1 MLTVGTSQHGFMLRA
16 QAKPKGLA
24 CHSTVEASIENREDV
39 REMTIVW
46 FEVEKDWW
54 YGRKKLIG
62 SLVSIPLLMPSDRE
76 HLHVDGETR
85 GIMGTE

>member
-24 CHSTVEASIENREDV
+24 CHSTVEASIENREDG

-46 FEVEKDWW
+46 FEVEKELVV
-54 YGRKKLIG
+54 RKKEVNRLVGKYTTIDAIG
-62 SLVSIPLLMPSDRE
+62 QRTP
-76 HLHVDGETR
+76 TR
-85 GIMGTE
+85 